1 MSDGQAQIT
10 WCRCMQPVPVRQ
22 ALRDIA
28 DETVELLR
36 EPSRDELSDIAY
48 GIGRLLGALTG
59 RTYVP
64 VPGGARHVRKIEER
78 MAEYGCIRSRRHLLD
93 GRCPSA

>member
-1 MSDGQAQIT
+1 MSEIHARDE
-10 WCRCMQPVPVRQ
+10 WCGCMRPVPVRQ
-22 ALRDIA
+22 AVRDIV
-28 DETVELLR
+28 DEAVELLR
-36 EPSRDELSDIAY
+36 EPSRDELSDVAY
-48 GIGRLLGALTG
+48 GIGRLLGAVVG

-64 VPGGARHVRKIEER
+64 VPGDGLHVRKIEER